1 MKSLENHLCTVKV
14 YAKSGYHHHACK
26 IVSISHLVQSHLV
39 AVELALRLLRY
50 ALCTVLRG
58 TSKNLRIFVEPRL
71 TLCILVAA
79 GKSLLAINAAGGVG
93 GLACC
98 SGVGRVGFAAA
109 HEVVD
114 EGVGV
119 LAGAFGGF
127 LWVLL
132 VSRWSKVVHG
142 RDQVAYTALVQGTFQ
157 LVGCVF
163 S

>member
-1 MKSLENHLCTVKV
+1 MRNPGIIMH
-14 YAKSGYHHHACK
+14 AKS
-26 IVSISHLVQSHLV
+26 SPSSTSSSLVTI
-39 AVELALRLLRY
+39 ELALRLLRH
-50 ALCTVLRG
+50 AFCTILRG
-58 TSKNLRIFVEPRL
+58 SSKNFRIFVESRL
-71 TLCILVAA
+71 ALCVLVAA

-93 GLACC
+93 VLACC

-132 VSRWSKVVHG
+132 VSRWPRVVHG
-142 RDQVAYTALVQGTFQ
+142 RDEVAYTALVQGTFQ

>member
-1 MKSLENHLCTVKV
+1 MKSLEIDLCTVKV
-14 YAKSGYHHHACK
+14 YAKSGYHHACK
-26 IVSISHLVQSHLV
+26 VISIIHLVQSSLV
-39 AVELALRLLRY
+39 AVELALRLLRH

-58 TSKNLRIFVEPRL
+58 SSKNFRILVEARL
-71 TLCILVAA
+71 ALCVLVAA

-98 SGVGRVGFAAA
+98 FGVGRVGFAAA

-119 LAGAFGGF
+119 LAGALGGF

-132 VSRWSKVVHG
+132 VSRWSRGVG
-142 RDQVAYTALVQGTFQ
+142 R
-157 LVGCVF
+157 
-163 S
+163 